1 MAEMKIRDL
10 DLWYGDFQ
18 GLKNINMDIIENQ
31 IIAFIGPSGSG
42 KSTFIKTLNR
52 MNDLV
57 ENARIEGTIELDGVD
72 IYAPKTDVNVLR
84 KKVGMVF
91 QSPNPFPKSI
101 YDNIAFGPRTHGI
114 TDKNELDEI
123 VERSLRDAAI
133 WDEVKDYLDRSAL
146 SISGGQQQRICIARA
161 LAVEPEIL
169 LMDEPTSALDPIS
182 TAKIE
187 ELVTTLK
194 ENYTIAMV
202 THNMQQASR
211 VSDRTAFFLSGELI
225 ETDDTTKIFTNP
237 EHEDTENYISGR
249 FG

>member
-1 MAEMKIRDL
+1 MSKMKIRDL
-10 DLWYGDFQ
+10 NLWYGDFQ
-18 GLKNINMDIIENQ
+18 GLHEINMDIYKNEV
-31 IIAFIGPSGSG
+31 IAFIGPSGSG
-42 KSTFIKTLNR
+42 KSTFLKSLNR

-57 ENARIEGTIELDGVD
+57 ESAHIEGTIELDGKN
-72 IYAPKTDVNVLR
+72 IYAPDTKINVLR

-91 QSPNPFPKSI
+91 QNPNPFRKSI
-101 YDNIAFGPRTHGI
+101 YDNIAYGPRTHGV

-123 VERSLRDAAI
+123 VEKSLKSAAI

-161 LAVEPEIL
+161 LAVEPDVL

-187 ELVTTLK
+187 ELVTHLK
-194 ENYTIAMV
+194 EDYTIAMV

-211 VSDRTAFFLSGELI
+211 VSDRTAFFLSGKLI
-225 ETDDTTKIFTNP
+225 ETDDTRKIFTNP
-237 EHEDTENYISGR
+237 KEEETENYISGR

>member
-10 DLWYGDFQ
+10 NLWYGDFQ
-18 GLKNINMDIIENQ
+18 GLKDINMDIYENQ

-42 KSTFIKTLNR
+42 KSTYIKTLNR

-57 ENARIEGTIELDGVD
+57 ENVRIEGSVELDGTN

-91 QSPNPFPKSI
+91 QHPNPFPKSI

-123 VERSLRDAAI
+123 VENSLRGAAI
-133 WDEVKDYLDRSAL
+133 WDEVKDHLDRSAL
-146 SISGGQQQRICIARA
+146 SISGGQQQRVCIARA
-161 LAVEPEIL
+161 LAVEPDIL
-169 LMDEPTSALDPIS
+169 LLDEPTSALDPIS

-194 ENYTIAMV
+194 EDYTIAMV

-225 ETDDTTKIFTNP
+225 ETGETTQIFTNP
-237 EHEDTENYISGR
+237 EKEDTENYISGR